1 MAHGL
6 KMIVVA
12 EGVETDEQLLL
23 LEQYGCDLAQGY
35 LLGRPSPQDSITRML
50 TMQRAPTSPSS

>member
-50 TMQRAPTSPSS
+50 TMQRASASPSS